1 MIPPPMA
8 GVVVK
13 RLGAALATALVST
26 LAIFLIIRALPGDVV
41 GEMLGQ
47 SAGDPQAEAALR
59 AFFGLDRPLWT
70 QYFAWLFDAVR
81 GDLGTSW
88 RQGLPVFRIVGEAFA
103 VTVQIGLVTLVFSL
117 LVGVP
122 LGLAAGAM
130 PGRWPDLFVE
140 AFSLVGL
147 SAPVFWT
154 GMVLLIVAGSFLQWS
169 PPLVYVVPGESL
181 ADNLESIALPVLAL
195 GFLQAAAYAQF
206 TRQQTAALLG
216 QDFIRAAIA
225 RGLPM
230 RVVFGRHVL
239 RNVAIPLVT
248 FAGVILV
255 QILGGVVVVETLF
268 AIPGLGRTL
277 LSAIQA
283 RDYPVLQGA
292 LLLAVFVSLLVNLLV
307 DLAYA
312 AIDPRVRGA

>member
-1 MIPPPMA
+1 MLGAIA
-8 GVVVK
+8 T
-13 RLGAALATALVST
+13 RLGAAAATAVLST
-26 LAIFLIIRALPGDVV
+26 AAVFLLIRAVPGDVV

-47 SAGDPQAEAALR
+47 SAGDRAAEAALR
-59 AFFGLDRPLWT
+59 AFFGLDRPLWQ
-70 QYFAWLFDAVR
+70 QYIGWAGDVLR
-81 GDLGTSW
+81 GELGLSW
-88 RQGLPVFRIVGEAFA
+88 RQGLPVAGIVGEAFL
-103 VTVQIGLVTLVFSL
+103 VTLQIGLVTLVISL

-122 LGLAAGAM
+122 LGIVAGVRQ
-130 PGRWPDLFVE
+130 GRWPDLVVE
-140 AFSLVGL
+140 AFSLLAL

-154 GMVLLIVAGSFLQWS
+154 GMVLLIAAGSWLQWS
-169 PPLVYVVPGESL
+169 PPLIYSRPGEDL
-181 ADNLESIALPVLAL
+181 ASNLESIALPVLAL
-195 GFLQAAAYAQF
+195 ALLQAAAYAQF
-206 TRQQTAALLG
+206 ARQQTAMVMR

-225 RGLPM
+225 RGLPA
-230 RVVFGRHVL
+230 RTVYGRHLL

-277 LSAIQA
+277 LAAIQA

-292 LLLAVFVSLLVNLLV
+292 LLVAVLVALAVNLIV
-307 DLAYA
+307 DMLYA

>member
-1 MIPPPMA
+1 MTLMPMA
-8 GVVVK
+8 GVIIK
-13 RLGAALATALVST
+13 RLGAAVVTALVSSIG
-26 LAIFLIIRALPGDVV
+26 IFLLIRALPGDVV

-59 AFFGLDRPLWT
+59 AFFGLDRPLWQ
-70 QYFAWLFDAVR
+70 QYFGWLADTVR

-88 RQGLPVFRIVGEAFA
+88 RQGLPVARIVGEAFA
-103 VTVQIGLVTLVFSL
+103 VTVQIGLLTLVFSL
-117 LVGVP
+117 LIGVP
-122 LGLAAGAM
+122 LGLAAGSK
-130 PGRWPDLFVE
+130 PGHWADLVVE
-140 AFSLVGL
+140 AFSLIGL

-169 PPLVYVVPGESL
+169 PPIVYVGPTDSL

-206 TRQQTAALLG
+206 TRQQTVALLG

-225 RGLPM
+225 RGLPK

-292 LLLAVFVSLLVNLLV
+292 LLLTVLVSLFVNLMV

>member
-1 MIPPPMA
+1 MLGAIA
-8 GVVVK
+8 T
-13 RLGAALATALVST
+13 RLGAAAATAVLST
-26 LAIFLIIRALPGDVV
+26 AAVVLLIRAVPGEVV

-47 SAGDPQAEAALR
+47 CAGDRAAEAALR
-59 AFFGLDRPLWT
+59 AFFGLDRPLWQ
-70 QYFAWLFDAVR
+70 QYLGWAGDVLR
-81 GDLGTSW
+81 GDLGLSW
-88 RQGLPVFRIVGEAFA
+88 RQGLPVAGIVGEAFL
-103 VTVQIGLVTLVFSL
+103 VTLQIGLVTLAISL

-122 LGLAAGAM
+122 LGIVAGVHQ
-130 PGRWPDLFVE
+130 GRWPDLIVE
-140 AFSLVGL
+140 AFSLLAL

-154 GMVLLIVAGSFLQWS
+154 GMVLLIAAGSWLEWS
-169 PPLVYVVPGESL
+169 PPLIFSRPGEDL
-181 ADNLESIALPVLAL
+181 AGNLESIALPVLAL
-195 GFLQAAAYAQF
+195 ALLQTAAYAQF
-206 TRQQTAALLG
+206 ARQQTAMVMR

-225 RGLPM
+225 RGLPAH
-230 RVVFGRHVL
+230 VVYGRHLL

-277 LSAIQA
+277 LAAIQA

-292 LLLAVFVSLLVNLLV
+292 LLVAVLVALLVNLIV
-307 DLAYA
+307 DMLYA